1 MTSEHGD
8 RALVASP
15 KFRRNFSSLVVDSH
29 SAWNTN
35 WGAAFRTAPQHPW
48 NVLIPSDAKFM
59 GSNEGFRP
67 INGGEGG
74 SGKEFSQA
82 LGGNTPKEQFTVVML
97 TYEREQV
104 LIESLIRLY
113 NLPYLNKGKT
123 SKHSFILMFY
133 IYEYFVA
140 NLFELTNSLFSNCS
154 VEFTRCPTE
163 SRLRMAR
170 YWCTCQS
177 Y

>member
-1 MTSEHGD
+1 MTLEHSD

-123 SKHSFILMFY
+123 SKHSFILMFEH
-133 IYEYFVA
+133 ICMST
-140 NLFELTNSLFSNCS
+140 LL
-154 VEFTRCPTE
+154 PTF
-163 SRLRMAR
+163 LN
-170 YWCTCQS
+170 
-177 Y
+177 

>member
-1 MTSEHGD
+1 MTLEHGD

-113 NLPYLNKGKT
+113 NLPYLNKGKI
-123 SKHSFILMFY
+123 SKFSFILMFEQL
-133 IYEYFVA
+133 IVQFLLQIIDSIA
-140 NLFELTNSLFSNCS
+140 ILFELMNCLFSHCS
-154 VEFTRCPTE
+154 VELTRHT
-163 SRLRMAR
+163 S
-170 YWCTCQS
+170 
-177 Y
+177 

>member
-1 MTSEHGD
+1 MTLEHSD

-123 SKHSFILMFY
+123 SKLLFILMNNCRISLKIINSIARF
-133 IYEYFVA
+133 
-140 NLFELTNSLFSNCS
+140 FELMNWLFSNCS
-154 VEFTRCPTE
+154 VELTRYT
-163 SRLRMAR
+163 S
-170 YWCTCQS
+170 
-177 Y
+177 

>member
-1 MTSEHGD
+1 MLIFIWVPNLIPNCIYSIISLEHSD

-15 KFRRNFSSLVVDSH
+15 KFRRNFSSLIVDSH

-123 SKHSFILMFY
+123 SKLSFILML
-133 IYEYFVA
+133 E
-140 NLFELTNSLFSNCS
+140 
-154 VEFTRCPTE
+154 
-163 SRLRMAR
+163 RLSQ
-170 YWCTCQS
+170 YN
-177 Y
+177 